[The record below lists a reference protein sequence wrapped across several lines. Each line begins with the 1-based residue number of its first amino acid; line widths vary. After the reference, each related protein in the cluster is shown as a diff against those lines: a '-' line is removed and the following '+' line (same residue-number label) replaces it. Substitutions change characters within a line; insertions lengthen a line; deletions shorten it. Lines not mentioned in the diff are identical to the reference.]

1 MASIKERFGATN
13 DSQIAE
19 LRAIVD
25 DILRDLTAIRTA
37 FNAHVHSGVAT
48 GGANSGAPTS
58 SIPVLRT
65 TE

>member
-25 DILRDLTAIRTA
+25 DILRDLTAIRSA
-37 FNAHVHSGVAT
+37 FNAHVHSGVTT
-48 GGANSGAPTS
+48 GGGNSGAPTS